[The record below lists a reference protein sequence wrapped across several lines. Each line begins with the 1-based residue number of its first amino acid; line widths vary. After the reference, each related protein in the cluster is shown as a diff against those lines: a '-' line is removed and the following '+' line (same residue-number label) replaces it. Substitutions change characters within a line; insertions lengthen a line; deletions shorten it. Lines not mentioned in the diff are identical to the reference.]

1 MKDTSQPFFIINKA
15 ISEIQDNEP
24 YYSYN
29 CCILMTITPIMAR
42 QKIVQTAGRQQLGDF
57 APEFAHL
64 AFEVPGE
71 KIATEWL
78 EPVSDSEYNSLV
90 SK

>member
-1 MKDTSQPFFIINKA
+1 
-15 ISEIQDNEP
+15 
-24 YYSYN
+24 
-29 CCILMTITPIMAR
+29 MAQ